1 MRKCL
6 IVICI
11 LRLFSADAQDT
22 VTNSQVA
29 STEKMFGLNFTG
41 AKRDSMTGILK
52 DRVKTYHYVQAQNLS
67 NDMPLPLWYS
77 PVLPGMV
84 VPHKQIP
91 VQFSIPDQVQLP
103 ADNAQLAFYSIPQ
116 LASLLKHKKISS

>member
-6 IVICI
+6 IAICM
-11 LRLFSADAQDT
+11 LHLFQADAQDT

-29 STEKMFGLNFTG
+29 STEKMFGLNFTD

-52 DRVKTYHYVQAQNLS
+52 DRVKTYHYLHAQNLS

-77 PVLPGMV
+77 PVLPGMA

-91 VQFSIPDQVQLP
+91 VQFSIPDQMQMP
-103 ADNAQLAFYSIPQ
+103 ADKSQLAF
-116 LASLLKHKKISS
+116 